1 MKFALSFLVAFLLVL
16 PAAAQRAHEDEK
28 GPNGGPM
35 MDVAGV
41 HAELVAS
48 GNTLTFNI
56 FDEDGKPVA
65 TKDFS
70 GSALVVAGADR
81 ETLQLKPSG
90 ENALQAQT
98 KKAAGA
104 GAQVT
109 ITLKTSAGR
118 SGQARFKL

>member
-1 MKFALSFLVAFLLVL
+1 MKFTFTFLIAFLLVL
-16 PAAAQRAHEDEK
+16 PAAAQRAHENEK

-41 HAELVAS
+41 HAELIAS
-48 GNTLTFNI
+48 GNMLTFNI
-56 FDEDGKPVA
+56 FDEGGKPIV

-70 GSALVVAGADR
+70 GTALVVTGADR

-98 KKAAGA
+98 KKTVGA
-104 GAQVT
+104 GTQVT

-118 SGQARFKL
+118 SGQTRFKF